1 MPDDFT
7 TILESTTFVRP
18 FLRPNAFE
26 FWSKHFIAI
35 IISGSQRDDF
45 YTTAMHR
52 YWQAVMT
59 SFGQELLGGHGFS
72 LIPPEGL
79 HAIIF
84 SNPWLLLPTK
94 SVVAYARKQSR
105 SAIFEWQRKEKG
117 WYLYA
122 GVYLASWEKKV
133 KVVNLPPPSKKGLV
147 SRTAKPKST
156 KRGDDSFEIYSDIIP
171 YESGLPPISNI
182 ILEGSPPPFAR
193 TRSSRRSTSKPKPF
207 ALRPGMDAAPSSRTH
222 DRKRKT
228 SLPPP
233 STTTERRVCY
243 L

>member
-1 MPDDFT
+1 M
-7 TILESTTFVRP
+7 
-18 FLRPNAFE
+18 
-26 FWSKHFIAI
+26 
-35 IISGSQRDDF
+35 
-45 YTTAMHR
+45 
-52 YWQAVMT
+52 
-59 SFGQELLGGHGFS
+59 
-72 LIPPEGL
+72 
-79 HAIIF
+79 
-84 SNPWLLLPTK
+84 
-94 SVVAYARKQSR
+94 
-105 SAIFEWQRKEKG
+105 
-117 WYLYA
+117 
-122 GVYLASWEKKV
+122 
-133 KVVNLPPPSKKGLV
+133 KVVNLPSPSKKGLV